1 MKFFNL
7 MLGTFVCVA
16 LLPGV
21 CLAEKSL
28 FYDNIHR
35 KIHQRQ
41 AISLRATNSF
51 KTPRII
57 ELVKDGSD
65 ETIRALKQGAQHEKN
80 GEFLLLT
87 DNNDNNVFHVAKN
100 VQTVQVLAG
109 LFRKFYGAKASQQ
122 LSTLINNKRN
132 KFGETP
138 LMAQINAA
146 HADTFKPLYNFS
158 LLKQKNDIARYQL
171 AGQQGMLPKI
181 QNQNKSFY
189 CKEIRQ
195 LASSNGITLL
205 QAAQIQ
211 AAYHTNRPE
220 LLNLVQEIA
229 HKIPCLVNN

>member
-1 MKFFNL
+1 MKFFRL
-7 MLGTFVCVA
+7 VLGALVCVV

-21 CLAEKSL
+21 SRAEKSL
-28 FYDNIHR
+28 FYDKIYR
-35 KIHQRQ
+35 KVDQHQ
-41 AISLRATNSF
+41 AISLRATHSL
-51 KTPRII
+51 KTPRIL
-57 ELVKDGSD
+57 ELAKDGSD
-65 ETIRALKQGAQHEKN
+65 PAIRSLKQAAQYEKN
-80 GEFLLLT
+80 GKFLLVT
-87 DNNDNNVFHVAKN
+87 DDNGNNVFHVAKN

-211 AAYHTNRPE
+211 ASYHTNRPE